1 MALTLAILFEN
12 ELYGMRFAQRDEFLF
27 IPAELSWRSV
37 QMTTED
43 RSLREEEF
51 TSAVEML
58 QQILPNDE
66 LDWLPPSGPATVYTT
81 MVTLWMLILQRL
93 GGGKTL
99 NEVVKD
105 VISHNGNLLP
115 NNKRIREGT
124 LSENS
129 GAYSQ
134 ARKRLDLETV
144 EIFANRVCDS
154 LIESSAPWF
163 DGRRGFIID
172 GTTITLA
179 PTEELQEAF
188 PPATNQHGETVWP
201 VAMLM
206 VAHELQSGCAL
217 PPEIGAMYGENST
230 SEAKQAREITKRM
243 PRGSIVLA
251 DSGFGIFSVAYHT
264 SASGHDILFRLTKSR
279 FKSLRRKATLV
290 KRTGQTLMYRLTWAP
305 TAKDRQ
311 TNPELPDDAVL
322 EVILHEVPI
331 EGDTLY
337 LVTTLHVS
345 SQQAGEFYSYRY
357 DVEHDIRDI
366 KVVLDT
372 ENIRAQSVDMFKKE
386 LLTSMVAYNLVVQ
399 FRRQAAKLANL
410 PTRRLSFTGVWNTFE
425 SFLLHQ
431 PPCSASDWQERFES
445 ALKIASRDKLPNRPG
460 RSYPRQAH
468 PRRPKSTKFMKQQAK
483 TKETADESPPE
494 KPK

>member
-230 SEAKQAREITKRM
+230 SEAKQAREITTRM

-264 SASGHDILFRLTKSR
+264 SASGHDILFRLTPVS
-279 FKSLRRKATLV
+279 
-290 KRTGQTLMYRLTWAP
+290 TGQVAVQIASPKSDVGQT
-305 TAKDRQ
+305 DRA
-311 TNPELPDDAVL
+311 DVD
-322 EVILHEVPI
+322 VPFDL
-331 EGDTLY
+331 G
-337 LVTTLHVS
+337 
-345 SQQAGEFYSYRY
+345 ANGERPP
-357 DVEHDIRDI
+357 
-366 KVVLDT
+366 
-372 ENIRAQSVDMFKKE
+372 NQPRA
-386 LLTSMVAYNLVVQ
+386 
-399 FRRQAAKLANL
+399 
-410 PTRRLSFTGVWNTFE
+410 TRRCRTRS
-425 SFLLHQ
+425 H
-431 PPCSASDWQERFES
+431 SARGAHRRRHALPSDDS
-445 ALKIASRDKLPNRPG
+445 SRVEPAG
-460 RSYPRQAH
+460 R
-468 PRRPKSTKFMKQQAK
+468 
-483 TKETADESPPE
+483 
-494 KPK
+494 